1 MIWLRRNGS
10 KVDPPLLAREFPLL
24 ELAQSAITD
33 LAKQLVTV
41 SCSMSMHTTAT
52 SCSSEPLHSS

>member
-1 MIWLRRNGS
+1 MSWLRSSGS

-33 LAKQLVTV
+33 LAKKLVMV
-41 SCSMSMHTTAT
+41 SYSMSVHTTAA
-52 SCSSEPLHSS
+52 SCSSDPSHSS